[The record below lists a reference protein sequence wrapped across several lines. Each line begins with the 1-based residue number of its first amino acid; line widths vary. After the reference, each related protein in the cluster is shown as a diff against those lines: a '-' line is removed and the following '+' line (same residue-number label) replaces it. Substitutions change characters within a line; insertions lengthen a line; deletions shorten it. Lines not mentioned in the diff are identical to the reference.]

1 MAVVCIM
8 HYNIYAYI
16 LVNLSVGQVS
26 PSGLVVLGN
35 SSYNV
40 VVSYN
45 IVKYNSY
52 NIVT

>member
-8 HYNIYAYI
+8 HYNIYAYV

-35 SSYNV
+35 SSYNIV
-40 VVSYN
+40 VCY

-52 NIVT
+52 NIIT